1 MAWSDFNGWLV
12 LPSMLQLQAAGPEL
26 VYLSFIGVLVAM
38 LAWNAGLARIG
49 ALNAM
54 LLLCLFPVI
63 TFAVRYAQGQ
73 RFTALELAGAALV
86 VGALAVNNLYQR
98 RLASQAR
105 ADFSEEV
112 KK

>member
-1 MAWSDFNGWLV
+1 M
-12 LPSMLQLQAAGPEL
+12 
-26 VYLSFIGVLVAM
+26 YLSLIGVLVAM

-73 RFTALELAGAALV
+73 RFTALELGGAAPGQCTEPGMELLP
-86 VGALAVNNLYQR
+86 GEWLR
-98 RLASQAR
+98 
-105 ADFSEEV
+105 
-112 KK
+112 